1 MSIDF
6 VPGTDNHI
14 ILSHRHI
21 FLGFKASN
29 LEEIKAEKP
38 GSEGRVYYI
47 FLHDNSVEEDN
58 TALVEMLHLI
68 KDRQSRWRIPIGV
81 AIYAPMRHTKLRRWF
96 EDYLSPYNELFKW
109 VFVGNVFSFG
119 EVFDIPL
126 IAQSNERLMIQ
137 VHIRYEEQHINP
149 QLMSVGYEEI
159 YVDQVTQGDT
169 KFIKLGEYE
178 VKPNDDWISSGM
190 PGYR

>member
-38 GSEGRVYYI
+38 GSEVRVYYI

-68 KDRQSRWRIPIGV
+68 KDRKSKWRIPIGV

-109 VFVGNVFSFG
+109 VFVGNVFS
-119 EVFDIPL
+119 IPL
-126 IAQSNERLMIQ
+126 MAQSGECLMIR
-137 VHIRYEEQHINP
+137 VHIRYEVQHINP
-149 QLMSVGYEEI
+149 QMMSVGYEEI

-178 VKPNDDWISSGM
+178 VKPNDDWINSGM